1 MISAAGTTH
10 GSANPDDQR
19 VPLLF
24 LGQGVKPGRYERP
37 ATPADL
43 APTLAAIVGVSLKA
57 EGTAV
62 LEIER
67 VAWVRCVRWVGER
80 GRH

>member
-1 MISAAGTTH
+1 
-10 GSANPDDQR
+10 

-24 LGQGVKPGRYERP
+24 LGAGVKPGKYARP

-57 EGTAV
+57 EGHP
-62 LEIER
+62 LF
-67 VAWVRCVRWVGER
+67 
-80 GRH
+80 